1 MEPALLITQA
11 VLVFYV
17 VTSAGFQTALLA
29 SAAAAMR
36 RHQRVAWSEQTQRL
50 LASGVTPTVSV
61 LAPAYNE
68 ATTVVASVRSLLT
81 LRYPRLEVVV
91 INDGSTDKTLEVLR
105 KEFELRR
112 VHPSLGG
119 ALVTEPIRGLYRSE
133 RHGGLIVIDKLNGG
147 KSDSL
152 NAGLN
157 VASGELYCAVD
168 ADTLIEPDAFLRI
181 VRPFLADDRTVA
193 TGATIRVVNGSGV
206 QDGRVVAPRIPARL
220 LPGIQTVEYVRSF
233 LFGRLG
239 WNDLGGNLIVSGA
252 FGMFRRDAVVEAG
265 GYQVDTV
272 GEDMELVVRLRR
284 HGYETG
290 GPSRVTFVPDPI
302 AWTEVPESLHD
313 LGRQRDRWQRG
324 LADTISRHRQLIFN
338 PRYRAMGLV
347 AMPYFVVI
355 ELIGPALEA
364 FGVLGLLLAL
374 LAQVANVSYAL
385 ALLLLFYGWGVILS
399 VTTVLLYQWLSEDPY
414 PAGDVPRLILYA
426 LAENLGYR
434 QLTVLWRLRGTL
446 RYLRGSSEWGQ
457 ATRTGFDR
465 SESAAAS

>member
-1 MEPALLITQA
+1 MDSVFALTQ
-11 VLVFYV
+11 VLLVFYV

-29 SAAAAMR
+29 SAAAGMR
-36 RHQRVAWSEQTQRL
+36 RHQRAAWSEQSQRL
-50 LASGVTPTVSV
+50 LASAVTPTVTV

-68 ATTVVASVRSLLT
+68 SASVVASVRSLLT
-81 LRYPRLEVVV
+81 LRYPGLEIVV
-91 INDGSTDKTLEVLR
+91 INDGSTDATLEVLR
-105 KEFELRR
+105 EEFELRR

-119 ALVTEPIRGLYRSE
+119 ALVTEPVRGLYRSE
-133 RHGGLIVIDKLNGG
+133 RHRGLIVIDKVNGG

-157 VASGELYCAVD
+157 VATGELYCAVD

-206 QDGRVVAPRIPARL
+206 RDGRVVAPRIPRRL
-220 LPGIQTVEYVRSF
+220 LPGIQTVEYLRSF

-252 FGMFRRDAVVEAG
+252 FGMFRRAAVVEAG
-265 GYQVDTV
+265 GYRIDTV

-302 AWTEVPESLHD
+302 AWTEVPENLHD
-313 LGRQRDRWQRG
+313 LARQRDRWQRG
-324 LADTISRHRQLIFN
+324 LFSTISGHRQLLFN

-347 AMPYFVVI
+347 VMPYFAVI
-355 ELIGPALEA
+355 ELVGPVLEA
-364 FGVLGLLLAL
+364 FGVLGLTLAL
-374 LAQVANVSYAL
+374 IAHVANVPYAI

-414 PAGDVPRLILYA
+414 PSGDLPRLILFA
-426 LAENLGYR
+426 VAENLGYR

-446 RYLRGSSEWGQ
+446 GYLRGRSEWGQ
-457 ATRTGFDR
+457 PTRTGFDGA
-465 SESAAAS
+465 ESTAAS